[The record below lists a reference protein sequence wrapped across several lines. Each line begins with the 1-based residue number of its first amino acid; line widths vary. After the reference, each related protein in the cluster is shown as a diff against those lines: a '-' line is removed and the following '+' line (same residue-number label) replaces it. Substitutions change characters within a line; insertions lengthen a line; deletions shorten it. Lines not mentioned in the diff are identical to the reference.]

1 MNFQVRDLVNV
12 GDALLEAYLQELFTF
27 TLDSFRVPSHS
38 FKFHSSQLTQL
49 WQRIMQESNYIKT
62 ACQGKVEEIIDQI
75 IATYLEENI
84 KQEGL
89 SVRGPI
95 GGLGA
100 NLDDGLN
107 GNEEDE
113 DENFQKRE
121 KTMRQENLDY
131 FSRLMKQK
139 TERSVQMILS
149 LFNNL
154 LVQYE

>member
-1 MNFQVRDLVNV
+1 
-12 GDALLEAYLQELFTF
+12 
-27 TLDSFRVPSHS
+27 
-38 FKFHSSQLTQL
+38 
-49 WQRIMQESNYIKT
+49 MQESNYIKT
-62 ACQGKVEEIIDQI
+62 ASQGKVEEIIDQI

-89 SVRGPI
+89 SARGPI

-107 GNEEDE
+107 GIEEDE

-139 TERSVQMILS
+139 TEVSVQMIL
-149 LFNNL
+149 
-154 LVQYE
+154 

>member
-1 MNFQVRDLVNV
+1 MRDLVNV

-27 TLDSFRVPSHS
+27 TLDSFRVSSQS

-62 ACQGKVEEIIDQI
+62 ASQGKVEEIIDQI

-84 KQEGL
+84 KQEGQ

-100 NLDDGLN
+100 NLDDGVN
-107 GNEEDE
+107 GIEEDE
-113 DENFQKRE
+113 DENF
-121 KTMRQENLDY
+121 
-131 FSRLMKQK
+131 
-139 TERSVQMILS
+139 
-149 LFNNL
+149 
-154 LVQYE
+154 